1 MRRYGEVNLDMAVRL
16 DLAAATLPS
25 PRTAEA
31 ESKDRTSSALNP
43 APS

>member
-16 DLAAATLPS
+16 DLAAAMLPS

-43 APS
+43 ALS